1 MCLVNLALAVLVV
14 SASLFAQQSQNEL
27 PSAPIPVQSLSL
39 MAHAGLSPTPAAAEL
54 AARIFPK
61 DRKVISKSFI
71 AWTLA
76 DGATIAADAYTTVHC
91 LSLPNCI
98 EKNPLFG
105 SHPSTQRV
113 VVTESAFFATDTLV
127 SYWLKKKGK
136 SWWWVPALAN
146 TAQGGIAAGLNLR
159 HR

>member
-1 MCLVNLALAVLVV
+1 MKILLVILALSLSAFAQESLTKTELPTAPMP
-14 SASLFAQQSQNEL
+14 SQPASLLARAEL
-27 PSAPIPVQSLSL
+27 PAPARPIKTLSTAP
-39 MAHAGLSPTPAAAEL
+39 MEKRVVT
-54 AARIFPK
+54 
-61 DRKVISKSFI
+61 KSFVL
-71 AWTLA
+71 WTIA
-76 DGATIAADAYTTVHC
+76 DGATIAADAITTVHC
-91 LSLPNCI
+91 LNLPNCM

-113 VVTESAFFATDTLV
+113 ASTESAFFATDTLI

-136 SWWWVPALAN
+136 SWWWVPAMVN